1 MLKLDKI
8 ILGHNPLFGVDHL
21 NQARGNDKQLKFENK
36 SALADVLRFAHSK
49 GIKAMMMSTHP
60 RAQVVLDIVA
70 NDPVLRDDF
79 TIYPL
84 LPYIVKYVRQANEKG
99 MMNLLLD
106 ILSKTSMNQ
115 KFNMMFSGVKG
126 VLGQN
131 VNELIKILIDIE
143 MLPFKGHK
151 LGAIFLHDAL
161 TDLAVGLGT
170 DSVLDAF
177 RDHVESRFEVPA
189 GLITKNVPLL
199 RSRLDDRGWS
209 NYLIMASFNKTG
221 FFVNPSLEETTR
233 EVKRPGMYFIPM
245 STMAAG
251 AISPDEAFSFLGE
264 FETINSV
271 VVGMSQKKH
280 ISETVDIINK
290 YIKN

>member
-1 MLKLDKI
+1 MKLDKI
-8 ILGHNPLFGVDHL
+8 LLGHNPLFGVDHL
-21 NQARGNDKQLKFENK
+21 NQERGNNKQQKFENK
-36 SALADVLRFAHSK
+36 SALADVLRYAHSR

-60 RAQVVLDIVA
+60 RAQIVLDIVA
-70 NDPVLRDDF
+70 NDPVLKDDF

-99 MMNLLLD
+99 MLNLLMD
-106 ILSKTSMNQ
+106 ILSKTSLSQ
-115 KFNMMFSGVKG
+115 KFNMFFSGTKG

-131 VNELIKILIDIE
+131 VNELIKVLIEIE

-151 LGAIFLHDAL
+151 IGAIFLHDAL
-161 TDLAVGLGT
+161 TDLALGLGT
-170 DSVLDAF
+170 ETVLDTF
-177 RDHVESRFEVPA
+177 KEHVEKKYNVPA

-199 RSRLDDRGWS
+199 RNRLDSRGW
-209 NYLIMASFNKTG
+209 NDYLVMASFNKTG
-221 FFVNPSLEETTR
+221 FFVNPSLEETQKEIER
-233 EVKRPGMYFIPM
+233 SGMYFIPM

-251 AISPDEAFSFLGE
+251 AIPPEEAYSFLGK
-264 FETINSV
+264 FDQISSV

-280 ISETVDIINK
+280 IDETVDIINK